1 MNSIYMFVKY
11 KWADLKQGFFF
22 LLRSSKLDW
31 RFLYCLHLSLDLMR
45 CKNVKGFAE
54 QTTCAKLLSFVVKVK
69 KEKNSR
75 IDWKIGPE
83 HVF

>member
-1 MNSIYMFVKY
+1 
-11 KWADLKQGFFF
+11 
-22 LLRSSKLDW
+22 
-31 RFLYCLHLSLDLMR
+31 MR